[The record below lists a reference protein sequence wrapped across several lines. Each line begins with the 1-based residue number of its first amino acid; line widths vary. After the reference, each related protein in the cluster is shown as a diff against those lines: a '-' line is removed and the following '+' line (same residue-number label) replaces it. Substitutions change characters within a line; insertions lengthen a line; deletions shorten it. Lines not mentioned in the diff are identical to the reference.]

1 MATRPIP
8 PSPITRTVRENE
20 PTPTWATVS
29 ESVASGRDEIV
40 MESEG
45 LPAVAVISLEEYR
58 HLLEI
63 RKEEKRV
70 AALRWLK
77 EFQQSYDGRNDDL
90 SEDELMGL
98 AVQATREI
106 RTELAEAT
114 SRRGESRASSSEHTP
129 E

>member
-20 PTPTWATVS
+20 PTSTWATVS

-40 MESEG
+40 MESAG

-98 AVQATREI
+98 AVRATREI